1 MGKDATLDLSREDI
15 VSALGPVGDVV
26 VKEIFATGITP
37 VQLAEA
43 RVWVVMDRVLGEV
56 GADRRHPVGE
66 VGRAVAILNNW
77 SMPMCRSRRSSSTR
91 TTASKRT
98 SQLMKAQPTSATSS
112 ARAAA
117 ASSRSSVA
125 RAIPSRCASSR

>member
-26 VKEIFATGITP
+26 VKEILATGITP

-66 VGRAVAILNNW
+66 VGRAVAILE
-77 SMPMCRSRRSSSTR
+77 
-91 TTASKRT
+91 
-98 SQLMKAQPTSATSS
+98 QLVDANVPLAPEQQHEDDSIETN
-112 ARAAA
+112 
-117 ASSRSSVA
+117 
-125 RAIPSRCASSR
+125 